1 MQGINRTTTTPV
13 RTPRTVRNHNI
24 QVLTSM
30 QPGLCVPVAAI
41 PLLREDALA
50 GSVSVRVEM
59 METHELLM
67 NSTNMRVTAYLVP
80 FQAYDRFQGSRDQL
94 DRSYMKQPQ
103 IDGGTNVPFFET
115 VVATGTAATHPI
127 HKALGLHYKAGD
139 TFNTM
144 YLEAYNQIIN
154 MRLKN
159 RSPNLAKRGR
169 LDFNLAPA
177 FWLNS
182 QWEHVVPDFDQA
194 TIDGQVA
201 LNVVNS
207 RMPIRGLLKS
217 GAEQAGVTVNGVD
230 TEGVSRT
237 FPNAGKNVLGY
248 GGSLVAGTATLAF
261 DQAFNAAT
269 GNYHPNIYAELL
281 EANATFSLADIAMAK
296 KAQWFAKLR
305 ERYQGL
311 DDEYIIDMLMSGL
324 TIPDQ
329 AMKQPIL
336 IADQVTKFSQS
347 KRYATDYVNMAESA
361 VSGAASASFDLRVP
375 RLETGGV
382 VMVMVEC
389 LPDQLFERQMDPFFF
404 MTDTAKLPEALRDEL
419 DVQKVDIV
427 TNRQVDIDHATPAG
441 TFGYEPMNGK
451 WNRWGPRLGG
461 KFHKPLATTS
471 NDEVRQRIWAVETP
485 NPVLGT
491 SFYLCPPM
499 NLKPFLDTVSDPFEV
514 AVGGSAQIQGNTV
527 FGGMLVENTNLYAK
541 VIAKNPTEQAK

>member
-1 MQGINRTTTTPV
+1 MQTVNRTTTTPV

-30 QPGLCVPVAAI
+30 MPGLCVPVAAI
-41 PLLREDALA
+41 PLLREDALSA
-50 GSVSVRVEM
+50 QVRIQVEM

-94 DRSYMKQPQ
+94 DRSYMKQAQ
-103 IDGGTNVPFFET
+103 IDGGAVVPFFET
-115 VVATGTAATHPI
+115 AVLPAGGVNANPI
-127 HKALGLHYKAGD
+127 YKALGLHGKQGD
-139 TFNTM
+139 TVNTM

-159 RSPNLAKRGR
+159 RSPNLTKRTR
-169 LDFNLAPA
+169 LDTTLAPA

-182 QWEHVVPDFDQA
+182 QWQHVVPDFDQA
-194 TIDGQVA
+194 TIDGEVA
-201 LNVVNS
+201 LDFTASKVHVRGIGTYGS
-207 RMPIRGLLKS
+207 TPGSGLLVSNLNGTSSAMASS
-217 GAEQAGVTVNGVD
+217 GTMAVYGKPTTGADINSAGIYADLQDAGVTV
-230 TEGVSRT
+230 
-237 FPNAGKNVLGY
+237 
-248 GGSLVAGTATLAF
+248 SLS
-261 DQAFNAAT
+261 
-269 GNYHPNIYAELL
+269 E
-281 EANATFSLADIAMAK
+281 IAMAK
-296 KAQWFAKLR
+296 KAQWFAKVR
-305 ERYQGL
+305 EKYQGL

-324 TIPDQ
+324 EIPDQ

-336 IADQVTKFSQS
+336 IADVVTKFAQS
-347 KRYATDYVNMAESA
+347 KRYASDYANMAESA
-361 VSGAASASFDLRVP
+361 VSGAASAGFDMRVP
-375 RLETGGV
+375 RLNTGGV

-389 LPDQLFERQMDPFFF
+389 LPDQLFERQMDPFFY
-404 MTDTAKLPEALRDEL
+404 TSDTAALPEALRDEL

-461 KFHKPLATTS
+461 KFHKPSAITS
-471 NDEVRQRIWAVETP
+471 NDEERQRLWAVETA

-499 NLKPFLDTVSDPFEV
+499 NLKPFLNTVSDPFEV
-514 AVGGSAQIQGNTV
+514 AVGGTAQIQGNTV
-527 FGGMLVENTNLYAK
+527 FGGMLVEQTNLYQKVMAK
-541 VIAKNPTEQAK
+541 APTTQAKE